1 MMAVTGSISLRR
13 SLIAVGIVAT
23 AFLAVRWYQQDGVA
37 SGTTSSPAQ
46 PPADASRIARQATG
60 VKIVLVGVD
69 SADWQIIDPLI
80 EAGRMPNLKR
90 LREKGCWGRLR
101 TVAPV
106 LSPVLWTSIAT
117 GREPADHGI
126 LDFIAADAAGKTI
139 PVTSNFRKT
148 QAIWN
153 MVTRSGAKVGVTGW
167 WATWPAEVVDGYVV
181 TDKLAYQL
189 FGLGTTT
196 DAALDKGMVFPERL
210 GDHIRPL
217 VRHKKDVSI
226 DTVRRYL
233 DLPSDWDTNP
243 DVTADDR
250 ERVDLFTG
258 YVAQAESYRRIALD
272 LSKREKPLLDM
283 VYFEAPDEV
292 SHMFMCFRP
301 PAMSSVDTKRVEW
314 FGQAVDRYYEETDRI
329 IGDFANMAESEGA
342 AIVICSDHG
351 FKSGPDRPNT
361 DSRIGKGAAADW
373 HRKYGIIVCA
383 GRPFATGGKEIE
395 EASVLD
401 ITPTIL
407 AALGMPTGQDM
418 DGRVLEDAFDG
429 QFFTQFPHRR
439 IASYET
445 DPSPRATADA
455 TPDSGVEQE
464 QLDALAALGYIDGKT
479 AVQTR
484 SVAAGGESQ
493 SGPNYH
499 NNKGTLLLQD
509 GLYNE
514 AIDEFRAAL
523 ASNREF
529 VGARINLGRAY
540 RLKGD
545 LRSSR
550 DVLET
555 LLRENGPDK
564 SVYHELGRVAMD
576 EKNFVQ
582 AEAWLRKAVDLDP
595 NDVAGINSLAEL
607 MELTGRFEEA
617 IATNR
622 RCIEIDPDN
631 EQGYNNI
638 GNIYRRLGNPKEA
651 EAWYRKA
658 IKADSD
664 FAGSYNNLGLVLQD
678 QGRLDEAEEQ
688 FNTAL
693 EKYSAMGGRTHEY
706 AVVVNSIGTLNY
718 FRSQKD
724 RSFLAKAKARFEE
737 ALRVDPKYPE
747 AHNNLG
753 AVLGIEGKP
762 QEELREYE
770 TAVKLEPRYI
780 DGLFNLGKTYF
791 RMGQGEKALGYLTRA
806 IEVSPRHMM
815 ARVLIATIQ
824 WQRGEGGAA
833 LETLDESLRIKP
845 DFLPAVLTKSGI
857 LTKQGRLE
865 EAAIVIEG
873 ALSSHPAD
881 PSLLTNLHVL
891 YTTMGRPQD
900 AARIKAQLDSL
911 GSPPAG
917 PPTQQ

>member
-1 MMAVTGSISLRR
+1 MKSVTVSMSVKRALVA
-13 SLIAVGIVAT
+13 LGITAT
-23 AFLAVRWYQQDGVA
+23 AFLAGRWYEDGRGV
-37 SGTTSSPAQ
+37 SGAASSPAQ
-46 PPADASRIARQATG
+46 PPALSPNIERQATG
-60 VKIVLVGVD
+60 VKIVFVGID
-69 SADWQIIDPLI
+69 SADWQIIDPLLQ
-80 EAGRMPNLKR
+80 AGRMPNLRR

-117 GREPADHGI
+117 GRDPADHGI

-153 MVTRSGAKVGVTGW
+153 MVTRSGGKVGVTGW
-167 WATWPAEVVDGYVV
+167 WATWPAEAVDGYVI

-189 FGLGTTT
+189 FGLGSTT
-196 DAALDKGMVFPERL
+196 DGALDKGMVFPENL

-217 VRHKKDVSI
+217 VMHKKDVSM

-233 DLPSDWDTNP
+233 DLPSDWETSQG
-243 DVTADDR
+243 VTADDR
-250 ERVDLFTG
+250 ERVDLFRG
-258 YVAQAESYRRIALD
+258 YIAQAESYRRIALD
-272 LSKREKPLLDM
+272 LTKRERPLLDM

-301 PAMSSVDTKRVEW
+301 PAMSSVDPKRVQW

-329 IGDFANMAESEGA
+329 IGDFAKQAESEGA

-383 GRPFATGGKEIE
+383 GQPFATGGKEIE
-395 EASVLD
+395 EASILD
-401 ITPTIL
+401 ITPTLL

-418 DGRVLEDAFDG
+418 DGRVLEDAFNR
-429 QFFTQFPHRR
+429 QFLTQFPLRR

-445 DPSPRATADA
+445 GSRPRSTANPA
-455 TPDSGVEQE
+455 PDSGVEQE
-464 QLDALAALGYIDGKT
+464 QLEALAALGYIDGKT
-479 AVQTR
+479 AAQTG
-484 SVAAGGESQ
+484 SATTGGESQ

-509 GLYNE
+509 GLYDE
-514 AIDEFRAAL
+514 AIDEFRTAL
-523 ASNREF
+523 ASNRDF
-529 VGARINLGRAY
+529 AGARINLARAY

-555 LLRENGPDK
+555 LLRENGPEK

-582 AEAWLRKAVDLDP
+582 AELWLRKGVDLDR

-607 MELTGRFEEA
+607 MELTGRFDEA
-617 IATNR
+617 IATNK

-678 QGRLDEAEEQ
+678 QGRLDEAEQQ

-693 EKYSAMGGRTHEY
+693 ERYSAMGGRTHEY

-770 TAVKLEPRYI
+770 TAVTLEPRYV

-791 RMGQGEKALGYLTRA
+791 RMGQGEKALEYLRRA
-806 IEVSPRHMM
+806 VDVSPRHLM
-815 ARVLIATIQ
+815 ARTLIATILS
-824 WQRGEGGAA
+824 QRGEGGAA
-833 LETLDESLRIKP
+833 IDMLDESRRIKP
-845 DFLPAVLTKSGI
+845 DFLPAVLTKTNI
-857 LTKQGRLE
+857 LMKHGRFE
-865 EAAIVIEG
+865 EAAKVVEG
-873 ALSSHPAD
+873 ALPSHP
-881 PSLLTNLHVL
+881 SERTLLTNLQSL
-891 YTTMGRPQD
+891 YTTLNRPQD
-900 AARIKAQLDSL
+900 AARIKAKIDSL
-911 GSPPAG
+911 GSSAAAQPA
-917 PPTQQ
+917 QQ